1 MLPEAAFTSSWLPET
16 LRFLMRSSRTAT
28 DCAVSLLDVAGTAGI
43 FKTSF
48 LNKTTNSQ
56 RERRRKQERTKA
68 FYEGI
73 SRRGGGPRKK
83 LRLKKTTQRP
93 DRNLNFFC
101 LYRRQKGKKE
111 TEDQTSFSR
120 KEKKKKKKREN
131 EEVGWER
138 EEREREREEGRE
150 RRGDEEMKYLSPV
163 VASSPP
169 SGRKI
174 FNRKRKKSFF
184 FFGRS
189 RTKPDQD

>member
-1 MLPEAAFTSSWLPET
+1 MAGRVCSGIGPLKRAAMLPEAAFTSSWLPET

-120 KEKKKKKKREN
+120 KEKKRKKKKGEGR
-131 EEVGWER
+131 GRRGER
-138 EEREREREEGRE
+138 RERERGGEKKEGR
-150 RRGDEEMKYLSPV
+150 
-163 VASSPP
+163 
-169 SGRKI
+169 
-174 FNRKRKKSFF
+174 
-184 FFGRS
+184 
-189 RTKPDQD
+189 